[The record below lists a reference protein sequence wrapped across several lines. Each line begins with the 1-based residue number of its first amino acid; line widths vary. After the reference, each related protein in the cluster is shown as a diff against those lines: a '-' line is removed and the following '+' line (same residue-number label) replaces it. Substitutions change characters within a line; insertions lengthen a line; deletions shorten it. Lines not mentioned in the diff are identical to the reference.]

1 MIMDIK
7 EFIEYFAD
15 ELDETTIDELSP
27 ETDFKSLSEWSSLTA
42 LSIIAMVEDNYEKE
56 ITGEDLRSSTTL
68 QDLFNL
74 VESK

>member
-1 MIMDIK
+1 MDIK

-15 ELDETTIDELSP
+15 ELDETTIDKLSP
-27 ETDFKSLSEWSSLTA
+27 KTNFKTLSEWSSLTA

>member
-1 MIMDIK
+1 MDIK

-15 ELDETTIDELSP
+15 ELDETTFDELSP
-27 ETDFKSLSEWSSLTA
+27 ETDFKALSEWSSLTA

-56 ITGEDLRSSTTL
+56 ITGEDLRSSSTL

-74 VESK
+74 VENK

>member
-1 MIMDIK
+1 MDIK

-15 ELDETTIDELSP
+15 ELDETTVDELTP
-27 ETDFKSLSEWSSLTA
+27 ETEYKKIPEWSSLVA
-42 LSIIAMVEDNYEKE
+42 LSIIAMVEDNYDKE
-56 ITGEDLRSSTTL
+56 ITGDDLRSSDTI

>member
-1 MIMDIK
+1 MDIK

-27 ETDFKSLSEWSSLTA
+27 ETNFKSLSEWSSLTA

-74 VESK
+74 VENK

>member
-1 MIMDIK
+1 MDIK
-7 EFIEYFAD
+7 EFIEFFAD
-15 ELDETTIDELSP
+15 ELDETNIDELSP
-27 ETDFKSLSEWSSLTA
+27 ETDFKALGEWSSLVA

>member
-1 MIMDIK
+1 MDIK

-27 ETDFKSLSEWSSLTA
+27 KTDFKALGEWSSLVA

>member
-1 MIMDIK
+1 MDIK

-27 ETDFKSLSEWSSLTA
+27 ETNFKSLSEWSSLTA

>member
-1 MIMDIK
+1 MDIK

-15 ELDETTIDELSP
+15 ELDEITIDELSP

>member
-1 MIMDIK
+1 MDIK

-27 ETDFKSLSEWSSLTA
+27 ETDFKALEEWSSLVA

>member
-1 MIMDIK
+1 MDIN

-15 ELDETTIDELSP
+15 ELDETTKDELSP
-27 ETDFKSLSEWSSLTA
+27 ATDFKALGEWSSLVA

>member
-1 MIMDIK
+1 MDIK

-15 ELDETTIDELSP
+15 ELDETTIEELSP
-27 ETDFKSLSEWSSLTA
+27 ETDFKALEEWSSLVA

>member
-1 MIMDIK
+1 MDIK

-15 ELDETTIDELSP
+15 ELDETNIDELSP
-27 ETDFKSLSEWSSLTA
+27 ETDFKALGEWSSLVA

>member
-1 MIMDIK
+1 MDIK

-27 ETDFKSLSEWSSLTA
+27 ETNFKSLSEWSSLTA

-68 QDLFNL
+68 EDLFNL

>member
-1 MIMDIK
+1 MDIK

-27 ETDFKSLSEWSSLTA
+27 ETDFKALEEWSSLVA
-42 LSIIAMVEDNYEKE
+42 LSIIAMVDDNYEKE

>member
-1 MIMDIK
+1 MDIK

-27 ETDFKSLSEWSSLTA
+27 ETDFKALGEWSSLVA

-56 ITGEDLRSSTTL
+56 ITGEHLRSSTTL

>member
-1 MIMDIK
+1 MDIK

-27 ETDFKSLSEWSSLTA
+27 ETDFKALEEWSSLVA

-74 VESK
+74 VENK

>member
-1 MIMDIK
+1 MDIK

-27 ETDFKSLSEWSSLTA
+27 ETNFKTLSEWSSLTA

>member
-1 MIMDIK
+1 MDIK

-27 ETDFKSLSEWSSLTA
+27 ETNFKILSEWSSLTA

>member
-1 MIMDIK
+1 MDIK

-15 ELDETTIDELSP
+15 ELDETTIDELSL

-42 LSIIAMVEDNYEKE
+42 LSIIAMVEDNFEKE

>member
-1 MIMDIK
+1 MDIQ

-15 ELDETTIDELSP
+15 ELDDTTIDELSP
-27 ETDFKSLSEWSSLTA
+27 DTDFKALDEWSSLVA
-42 LSIIAMVEDNYEKE
+42 LSIIAMIEDNYEKE
-56 ITGEDLRSSTTL
+56 ITGGDLRSSTTI

>member
-1 MIMDIK
+1 MDIK

-27 ETDFKSLSEWSSLTA
+27 ETNFKTLSEWSSLTA

-56 ITGEDLRSSTTL
+56 ITGEDLRCSTTL
-68 QDLFNL
+68 QDLFTL

>member
-1 MIMDIK
+1 MDIK

-42 LSIIAMVEDNYEKE
+42 LSIIAMVEENNEKE
-56 ITGEDLRSSTTL
+56 ITGEDLRNSTTL

>member
-1 MIMDIK
+1 MDIK

-27 ETDFKSLSEWSSLTA
+27 ETDFKALGEWSSLVA

>member
-1 MIMDIK
+1 MDIK
-7 EFIEYFAD
+7 EFIEFFAD

-27 ETDFKSLSEWSSLTA
+27 ETDFKALEEWSSLVA

>member
-1 MIMDIK
+1 MDIK

-27 ETDFKSLSEWSSLTA
+27 ETDFKALGEWSSLVA

-56 ITGEDLRSSTTL
+56 IKGEDLRSSTTL

>member
-1 MIMDIK
+1 MDIK

-27 ETDFKSLSEWSSLTA
+27 KTNFKTLSEEWSSLVA

-74 VESK
+74 VENK

>member
-1 MIMDIK
+1 MDIK

-27 ETDFKSLSEWSSLTA
+27 DTDFKALGEWSSLVA
-42 LSIIAMVEDNYEKE
+42 LSVIAMVEDNYEKE